1 MSVITTS
8 PSTALVGGHYDTNT
22 SPHTKSDLI
31 SPDEATTVSRGFDA
45 ASRLLSAGGSQ
56 YKRIKADVA
65 KHLYSEIFQGD
76 GTGAGFDQAEL
87 EEISRQD
94 RETFQQASNAFDE
107 LEGLKSQLRAIDQRT
122 DGAVSGGFAEI
133 FEDFDQADQDGSRD
147 GSTPK
152 QVAEYPAQPEGREL
166 AGRPDEIYEGYDL
179 SSIEDELALSS
190 LYSSN
195 GEASDLSTGW
205 DKSLTGPEYKQ
216 VQGPPPPRHPE
227 HSEMTALPE
236 RSQQQISYH
245 MGEDGLESQP
255 PSRVQRGISAPPNRS
270 QMDFN
275 ALKNWYLTRVSR
287 RTGEPKTMF
296 DLNQTVSEPLSVPDF
311 ASRAPR
317 AQPRTDRGYA
327 PSAAPSQVSM
337 ISGAASNDLDR
348 FFSFGGD
355 AAQTIQSALQ
365 SGAEGEF
372 AEMETEDGGVVTRG
386 QASGVTADGRK
397 FTMMVSKSV
406 SSTMGGTG
414 RSRAASLFGG
424 PLTAQRS
431 FM

>member
-8 PSTALVGGHYDTNT
+8 PSTALVGGHYDTDT
-22 SPHTKSDLI
+22 SPRTKSDFI
-31 SPDEATTVSRGFDA
+31 SPDEAATVSRGFNA

-56 YKRIKADVA
+56 YKGIKADVA

-87 EEISRQD
+87 EAISRQEP
-94 RETFQQASNAFDE
+94 ETFQQASNAYDE

-122 DGAVSGGFAEI
+122 GGAVSGGFTEI
-133 FEDFDQADQDGSRD
+133 FEDFDQADQNGP
-147 GSTPK
+147 TPK
-152 QVAEYPAQPEGREL
+152 QVEEYAAQPEGREL

-190 LYSSN
+190 LYNSN

-205 DKSLTGPEYKQ
+205 DKSLTGPEHKQ
-216 VQGPPPPRHPE
+216 MQGPPPPRYPE

-255 PSRVQRGISAPPNRS
+255 PSRVQRGITAPPNRS
-270 QMDFN
+270 KMDFN
-275 ALKNWYLTRVSR
+275 ALKDWYLTRVSR
-287 RTGEPKTMF
+287 RTGEPKTKF
-296 DLNQTVSEPLSVPDF
+296 DLNQTVLEPLSVPDI

-337 ISGAASNDLDR
+337 ISGAASNHLDR

-406 SSTMGGTG
+406 SSTMGGIG